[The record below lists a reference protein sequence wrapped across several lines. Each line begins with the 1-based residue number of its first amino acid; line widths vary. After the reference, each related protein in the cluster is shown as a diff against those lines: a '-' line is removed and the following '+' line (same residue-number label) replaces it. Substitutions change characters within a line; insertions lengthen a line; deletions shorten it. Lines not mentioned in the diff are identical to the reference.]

1 MTTTVGRRPVVKGLL
16 GLLCMAV
23 ALVAWAFAS
32 PVGASPDEDYHLTSI
47 WCGQGARE
55 GLCEP
60 AREADQ
66 RMALESLLTSPCYAF
81 RSDASAACQGTT
93 LQDNDN
99 LVLTDRGNFVGSY
112 PPLFYFFMSFFVGD
126 GIVPSVIAMRLVN
139 VLVALGLTT
148 AVWLASPPGLR
159 RGLVGG
165 TVVTLVPLS
174 IFLLSSINPSSWAVL
189 SAMTFTVSLLGY
201 ITTEDRRR
209 RITLGTLAVVS
220 LAIGSGARADAS
232 VYTALAVGLAVVMTW
247 RSSVAHLR
255 RLVYPAMLGVVALAL
270 FLSAGQ
276 SEAVSNP
283 AAPEPSFGSIAR
295 LFVDIPSLWTG
306 ALGGWGLGWLDT
318 SMPAVVWVS
327 AWSVL
332 AGVTFAAL
340 GGIDRRQ
347 LLALVGIG
355 GAVWVV
361 PGYMQ
366 YISGYPVGAAI
377 QARYILPLIVMLA
390 VIAIARLPGCRP
402 VRWSGGQWVLIVA
415 ALSLANAA
423 ALYFNIRRY
432 VTGIDVQQ
440 ASLDGD
446 REWWWEIPVGPMATW
461 IIGSVAFGVAVVILT
476 SEMRELP
483 VEGRAGPTGA
493 ERTDGV
499 VDVAGP
505 PVVDADTGGRPAG
518 DAAETGSRPVEGDN
532 DVARHS
538 SQVPSDPT

>member
-1 MTTTVGRRPVVKGLL
+1 ML
-16 GLLCMAV
+16 
-23 ALVAWAFAS
+23 
-32 PVGASPDEDYHLTSI
+32 
-47 WCGQGARE
+47 
-55 GLCEP
+55 
-60 AREADQ
+60 
-66 RMALESLLTSPCYAF
+66 F
-81 RSDASAACQGTT
+81 RS
-93 LQDNDN
+93 
-99 LVLTDRGNFVGSY
+99 
-112 PPLFYFFMSFFVGD
+112 
-126 GIVPSVIAMRLVN
+126 N

-446 REWWWEIPVGPMATW
+446 REWWWEIPVGPMATDRK
-461 IIGSVAFGVAVVILT
+461 SVV
-476 SEMRELP
+476 
-483 VEGRAGPTGA
+483 
-493 ERTDGV
+493 
-499 VDVAGP
+499 
-505 PVVDADTGGRPAG
+505 
-518 DAAETGSRPVEGDN
+518 
-532 DVARHS
+532 
-538 SQVPSDPT
+538 

>member
-1 MTTTVGRRPVVKGLL
+1 ML
-16 GLLCMAV
+16 
-23 ALVAWAFAS
+23 
-32 PVGASPDEDYHLTSI
+32 
-47 WCGQGARE
+47 
-55 GLCEP
+55 
-60 AREADQ
+60 
-66 RMALESLLTSPCYAF
+66 F
-81 RSDASAACQGTT
+81 RS
-93 LQDNDN
+93 
-99 LVLTDRGNFVGSY
+99 
-112 PPLFYFFMSFFVGD
+112 
-126 GIVPSVIAMRLVN
+126 
-139 VLVALGLTT
+139 
-148 AVWLASPPGLR
+148 
-159 RGLVGG
+159 
-165 TVVTLVPLS
+165 
-174 IFLLSSINPSSWAVL
+174 
-189 SAMTFTVSLLGY
+189 
-201 ITTEDRRR
+201 
-209 RITLGTLAVVS
+209 
-220 LAIGSGARADAS
+220 
-232 VYTALAVGLAVVMTW
+232 
-247 RSSVAHLR
+247 
-255 RLVYPAMLGVVALAL
+255 VALAL

-390 VIAIARLPGCRP
+390 VIAMARVPGRRP
-402 VRWSGGQWVLIVA
+402 VRWSGGQWVLIVV
-415 ALSLANAA
+415 ALSIANAA

-440 ASLDGD
+440 ASLDGG